1 MEEKL
6 VEPDEAGLGTRA
18 VKKRIELV
26 RATSTSFE
34 TVRVSARQAERKA
47 KALSRDNSEEGR
59 SEEYLGKVK
68 RSKREETDTKMTND
82 TVVSLQDHK
91 KTKVDV
97 IEEDFSTPKFER
109 QESSSD
115 LLDELVMDFGDE
127 ELDQEA
133 EELPED
139 DDSSDELVEEERMVE
154 DIAGEVAGELL
165 EEKEAE
171 DSEAE
176 PEQDFE
182 DAEPPVE
189 ESDDDY
195 DEQTMVVPSK
205 KTSSRISLGKE
216 KIWKYGKLWEF
227 IRDLLKIPRY
237 NPSVI
242 RSSSNSLFAITIFSS
257 SSPTQPLLRW
267 EVEEEG
273 EFRIVDSSMV
283 ARLWATVK
291 GNKKMNYEKLSRA
304 MR

>member
-1 MEEKL
+1 MDFGDEEL
-6 VEPDEAGLGTRA
+6 DQEAG
-18 VKKRIELV
+18 
-26 RATSTSFE
+26 
-34 TVRVSARQAERKA
+34 
-47 KALSRDNSEEGR
+47 
-59 SEEYLGKVK
+59 
-68 RSKREETDTKMTND
+68 
-82 TVVSLQDHK
+82 QDHK

-133 EELPED
+133 EELPEE
-139 DDSSDELVEEERMVE
+139 DDSSDELVEEERIAE

-242 RSSSNSLFAITIFSS
+242 R
-257 SSPTQPLLRW
+257 W

-304 MR
+304 MRYYYKHKVFEIVPNKRLVYKFGSR